1 MVNHNPCVIDDE
13 SRDSVRLLIKMT
25 AAPWHFRSVCEE
37 ARMTC
42 RFILKHV
49 DYSLSISICDSWLGQ
64 RPHPSSAIE
73 KKTVLRKVF
82 SIRKV
87 NKYSL
92 LREKVL

>member
-1 MVNHNPCVIDDE
+1 MKSLDE
-13 SRDSVRLLIKMT
+13 TVFYLLQ
-25 AAPWHFRSVCEE
+25 
-37 ARMTC
+37 
-42 RFILKHV
+42 KH
-49 DYSLSISICDSWLGQ
+49 YSNTSQ
-64 RPHPSSAIE
+64 NE